1 MARPVCGR
9 SFLPRADKRVSSP
22 KHFRWA
28 PICTTI
34 WYWSSYRR
42 GKLGCRG
49 KLPTRF
55 FVLLQPFPCRE
66 IMIIDLFLVAL
77 LSFVCLVLTYS
88 SSLVTRLT
96 EECHRSDRER
106 SLEWQ
111 TPAVAYPFGSL
122 HDLCVAV
129 VVVLLDEVVRHF
141 RQGLSILLIICHHLY
156 ITSNDHS
163 GIGPLLV
170 NKHRLSLK
178 SDPTLEA
185 PNSLGSRPNSS
196 DVCVSDMYRL
206 LKRIFSNTLL
216 LSTCCLPRTFV
227 LRLTDILSKFP
238 YVGS

>member
-1 MARPVCGR
+1 MARPACGR

-42 GKLGCRG
+42 GKLSCRG
-49 KLPTRF
+49 KLPTRI

-77 LSFVCLVLTYS
+77 LSLVCLVLTDS

-96 EECHRSDRER
+96 EECHRSDGER

-129 VVVLLDEVVRHF
+129 VVVLPDEVVHHF
-141 RQGLSILLIICHHLY
+141 RQDLSILLIICQPHRTRLVQ
-156 ITSNDHS
+156 IARCAMPS
-163 GIGPLLV
+163 LLCHFSV
-170 NKHRLSLK
+170 TPYYVKMVYTGFTPSQFSSLPFWF
-178 SDPTLEA
+178 SQTTLE
-185 PNSLGSRPNSS
+185 
-196 DVCVSDMYRL
+196 
-206 LKRIFSNTLL
+206 
-216 LSTCCLPRTFV
+216 
-227 LRLTDILSKFP
+227 
-238 YVGS
+238 

>member
-1 MARPVCGR
+1 MARPACGR

-42 GKLGCRG
+42 GKLSCRG
-49 KLPTRF
+49 KLPTRI

-77 LSFVCLVLTYS
+77 LSLVCLVLTDS

-96 EECHRSDRER
+96 EECHRSDGER

-129 VVVLLDEVVRHF
+129 VVVLPDEVVRHF
-141 RQGLSILLIICHHLY
+141 RQDLSILLIICHPTCL
-156 ITSNDHS
+156 NQ
-163 GIGPLLV
+163 GGLV
-170 NKHRLSLK
+170 LSCEAK
-178 SDPTLEA
+178 SMPTT
-185 PNSLGSRPNSS
+185 P
-196 DVCVSDMYRL
+196 V
-206 LKRIFSNTLL
+206 TQ
-216 LSTCCLPRTFV
+216 
-227 LRLTDILSKFP
+227 
-238 YVGS
+238 

>member
-1 MARPVCGR
+1 MARPVCGK

-42 GKLGCRG
+42 GKLSCRG
-49 KLPTRF
+49 KLPTRI

-66 IMIIDLFLVAL
+66 IMIIDQFLVAL
-77 LSFVCLVLTYS
+77 LSFVCLVLTDS

-96 EECHRSDRER
+96 EECHRSDGER

-129 VVVLLDEVVRHF
+129 VVVLLDEVVHHF
-141 RQGLSILLIICHHLY
+141 RQDLSILLIICQ
-156 ITSNDHS
+156 I
-163 GIGPLLV
+163 
-170 NKHRLSLK
+170 
-178 SDPTLEA
+178 
-185 PNSLGSRPNSS
+185 NSLGHLFDRSGCSFGRNNCWRKYATLDGTRQWNTSECARQHIK
-196 DVCVSDMYRL
+196 V
-206 LKRIFSNTLL
+206 RIQENLELQEKDHF
-216 LSTCCLPRTFV
+216 
-227 LRLTDILSKFP
+227 
-238 YVGS
+238 

>member
-1 MARPVCGR
+1 MARPACGR

-42 GKLGCRG
+42 GKLSCRG
-49 KLPTRF
+49 KLPTRI

-77 LSFVCLVLTYS
+77 LSLVCLVLTDS

-96 EECHRSDRER
+96 EECHRSDGEQ

-129 VVVLLDEVVRHF
+129 VVVLPDEVVRHF
-141 RQGLSILLIICHHLY
+141 RQDLSILLIICQ
-156 ITSNDHS
+156 I
-163 GIGPLLV
+163 
-170 NKHRLSLK
+170 
-178 SDPTLEA
+178 
-185 PNSLGSRPNSS
+185 NSLGHLFDRSGCSFGRNN
-196 DVCVSDMYRL
+196 R
-206 LKRIFSNTLL
+206 
-216 LSTCCLPRTFV
+216 
-227 LRLTDILSKFP
+227 
-238 YVGS
+238 